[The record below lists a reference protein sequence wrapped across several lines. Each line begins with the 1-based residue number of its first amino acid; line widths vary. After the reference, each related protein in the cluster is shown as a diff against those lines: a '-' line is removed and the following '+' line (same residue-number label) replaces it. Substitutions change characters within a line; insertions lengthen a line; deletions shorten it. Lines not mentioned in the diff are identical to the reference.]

1 MTTTSFELTLSL
13 PHDARF
19 ASTIRDLAIHAAQH
33 AGCAQAK
40 AEAFGRAAEELLR
53 ACLADSAPGNEV
65 PVVMRR
71 ITGPLELLIDDRI
84 ITLEVGS

>member
-1 MTTTSFELTLSL
+1 MTTTPFELTLSL

-33 AGCAQAK
+33 VGCAQAK

-53 ACLADSAPGNEV
+53 ACLADSAPGNDV
-65 PVVMRR
+65 PVVVRR
-71 ITGPLELLIDDRI
+71 VGGPLELMIDDRL
-84 ITLEVGS
+84 ITLDISS